1 MTYVKRAP
9 VPGCSFRLIING
21 VDLLGDGF
29 IIAGDRMAVHVER
42 LRHAA
47 MSQPTGDFDDGDAVC
62 QQQRG
67 VGMPQAVEIPVGQ
80 VGLGHEV
87 FPHLFY
93 RFRTDRRPGAV

>member
-9 VPGCSFRLIING
+9 VPGCSFRLVING

-42 LRHAA
+42 LCHAA
-47 MSQPTGDFDDGDAVC
+47 MSQPARDFDDGDAVR
-62 QQQRG
+62 QQQCG
-67 VGMPQAVEIPVGQ
+67 VGMPQAVEISVGQ
-80 VGLGHEV
+80 AGLGHEV

-93 RFRTDRRPGAV
+93 RFRTDRRPGPV